1 MPNIYFYNR
10 KQCGLCD
17 EALAIV
23 RIMQSLYDVEVEIRD
38 IESNE
43 DWFEAY
49 HLEIPVIEGAGK
61 FLLGNAM
68 SYDEIEAFI
77 KEL

>member
-1 MPNIYFYNR
+1 MSKIYFYNR
-10 KQCGLCD
+10 KQCLLCD

-23 RIMQSLYDVEVEIRD
+23 RIMESLYDLDVEIRD
-38 IESNE
+38 IDSNE
-43 DWFEAY
+43 AWFEAF

-68 SYDEIEAFI
+68 SYDEIETFI
-77 KEL
+77 KRL